1 MIKRTIG
8 LVGLAAV
15 ALYAPSVYAQ
25 SATETPGCNHHRGH
39 HMGGGP
45 GRLIPLLLR
54 TTDLTPDQKSQVHQ
68 ILDAD
73 RPAVQEIVTQLRH
86 AKDDLATLMLGAQ
99 EPQADMVSA
108 KLATIAQLQQQRA
121 QHQAATVTKIR
132 GVLTA
137 EQLAK
142 ALAAKDQKP
151 AWHGRKFRPAGND
164 N

>member
-15 ALYAPSVYAQ
+15 ALYALSVHAQ
-25 SATETPGCNHHRGH
+25 SATETPGCMHHRGH

-54 TTDLTPDQKSQVHQ
+54 STDLTPDQEKQVHQ

-73 RPAVQEIVTQLRH
+73 RPAVQELFTQLH
-86 AKDDLATLMLGAQ
+86 QAKDDLATLMLGPQ
-99 EPQADMVSA
+99 EPQADTVSA
-108 KLATIAQLQQQRA
+108 KLASIAQLQQQLA
-121 QHQAATVTKIR
+121 QHEAATVTKIR
-132 GVLTA
+132 GVLTP

-151 AWHGRKFRPAGND
+151 AWHGRKFHPMQHD
-164 N
+164 D